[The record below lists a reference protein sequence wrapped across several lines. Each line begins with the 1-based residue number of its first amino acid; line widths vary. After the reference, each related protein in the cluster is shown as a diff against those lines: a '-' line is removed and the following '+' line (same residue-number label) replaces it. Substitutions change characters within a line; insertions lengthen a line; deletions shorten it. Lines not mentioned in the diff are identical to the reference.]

1 MKNLNF
7 DELSLSPELHK
18 AIKDMGF
25 EETFLI
31 QSQAIPV
38 LLEGKDVIG
47 QAHTGTGKTVAFAI
61 PILEKIDTE
70 NDKLQAVILCPTR
83 ELTIQV
89 AEEFRKLTKYKQ
101 NIGVLPIY
109 GGQSIE
115 RQITALKKK
124 PQIIIG
130 TPGRV
135 IDHLNR
141 HTLKVEEV
149 KTFVLDEADEMLN
162 MGFIDDI
169 EYILESIPA
178 ERQTIF
184 FSATM
189 PKQILELTKKFQN
202 NPEII
207 KVVHQELTVPNI
219 EQLYFEIKDNMKLEV
234 LSRLL
239 DVYNIKLGLI
249 FCNTKMR
256 VDALVEQLQARGY
269 MADCLHGDMRQTQRE
284 QVMKK
289 FRNGT
294 VELLVATD
302 VAARGIDV
310 DDIEAVFNYDIPHDE
325 EYYVHRIGRT
335 GRAGKTGRAFTFVVG
350 REIYKLRDIQ
360 KYTNTK
366 MTYKKVPSFHDV
378 EQTKTSTF
386 LEKLKSVIDDQD
398 AKLDKY
404 VSIIETLMEED
415 YTALDISAALLKLNL
430 GLNDDKQKED
440 IAEQVVRIHNDEK
453 PVSGESVRLFI
464 NVGRRDG
471 ISPKDILGALAGETG
486 VSGRLIG
493 AIDILDKFSFV
504 DVPKEYAEDIIK
516 IMSKGQ
522 IKGIPTNLEIAAKSE
537 GGDSRPRER
546 SSFGGRDRDRGGDS
560 RPRERSSFGG
570 RDRGGDSRS
579 RERSSYGSD
588 RGGDFKPRERSS
600 YGSDRGGDFKP
611 RERSSYGSDRGGDF
625 KPRERSSY
633 GRDRDGD
640 SKPRERSSFGRDRDG
655 DSKPRERS
663 SFGRDRDG
671 DSKPRERSSFGA
683 DRDGDSKP
691 RERSSFGADSG
702 DKPREK
708 RAYTRKVDS
717 GDKPREKRAYT
728 RKTDSDD
735 KPREKRAYTRKTDSD
750 KPKEKVTGEVKE
762 RKPRKGKSNG

>member
-7 DELSLSPELHK
+7 EELELSPELHR

-61 PILEKIDTE
+61 PIVQKIDPE
-70 NDKLQAVILCPTR
+70 IDKLQAVILCPTR

-89 AEEFRKLTKYKQ
+89 AEEFRKLTKFKQ
-101 NIGVLPIY
+101 NVGILPIY
-109 GGQSIE
+109 GGQSID

-124 PQIIIG
+124 PQVIIG

-141 HTLKVEEV
+141 HTLKFEGV

-162 MGFIDDI
+162 MGFIEDI

-178 ERQTIF
+178 EGRQTVF

-189 PKQILELTKKFQN
+189 PKQILELAKKFQS

-207 KVVHQELTVPNI
+207 KVIHQELTVPNI
-219 EQLYFEIKDNMKLEV
+219 EQIYFEIKSNMKLE
-234 LSRLL
+234 LLTRLL
-239 DVYNIKLGLI
+239 DVHNIKLGLV

-256 VDALVEQLQARGY
+256 VDELVEQLQARGY

-294 VELLVATD
+294 IEILVATD

-335 GRAGKTGRAFTFVVG
+335 GRAGKNGSAFTFVVG
-350 REIYKLRDIQ
+350 KEIHKLRDIQ

-366 MTYKKVPSFHDV
+366 IVYAKVPSSSDV
-378 EQTKTSTF
+378 EATKTNSF
-386 LEKLKSVIDDQD
+386 LDKIKASIDDQED
-398 AKLDKY
+398 NLEKY
-404 VSIIETLMEED
+404 V
-415 YTALDISAALLKLNL
+415 ALVESLIDGNYSAIDIAAALLKLDL
-430 GLNDDKQKED
+430 GLNEKKAGQD
-440 IAEQVVRIHNDEK
+440 IADQVIRLHHEDK
-453 PVSGESVRLFI
+453 PMSGEIVRLFI
-464 NVGRRDG
+464 NVGRKDG

-486 VSGRLIG
+486 IPGKLVG

-516 IMSKGQ
+516 IMSQSQ
-522 IKGIPTNLEIAAKSE
+522 IKGIPTNFEVAAKSDGASE
-537 GGDSRPRER
+537 SRPRER
-546 SSFGGRDRDRGGDS
+546 SSFGGGDRDYKPRERSSFGGGGRDYKPRERSSFGGGDRDYKPRERS
-560 RPRERSSFGG
+560 SFGGGDRDYKPRERSSFGGGDRNRDDKPRERSSFGDRKSFGSRDDRPRERSSFGG
-570 RDRGGDSRS
+570 GDVKR
-579 RERSSYGSD
+579 RER
-588 RGGDFKPRERSS
+588 
-600 YGSDRGGDFKP
+600 
-611 RERSSYGSDRGGDF
+611 
-625 KPRERSSY
+625 
-633 GRDRDGD
+633 
-640 SKPRERSSFGRDRDG
+640 
-655 DSKPRERS
+655 
-663 SFGRDRDG
+663 
-671 DSKPRERSSFGA
+671 
-683 DRDGDSKP
+683 
-691 RERSSFGADSG
+691 
-702 DKPREK
+702 
-708 RAYTRKVDS
+708 
-717 GDKPREKRAYT
+717 
-728 RKTDSDD
+728 DD
-735 KPREKRAYTRKTDSD
+735 KPREPKAPGSFDVD
-750 KPKEKVTGEVKE
+750 KEKKS
-762 RKPRKGKSNG
+762 RKRKSNG